1 MKFIFVPMAGIYVHI
16 PFCKQACAYCNFHF
30 ATSLRYKSELVE
42 AIAAE
47 FELKKK
53 SIQEQQPL
61 QSIYFGG
68 GTPSLLAANE
78 LEKIIRPIQ
87 EQISFNTTPEITLE
101 ANPDDLSTSYV
112 KDLIQLG
119 INRLSIGIQS
129 FFEDDLQFMHRA
141 HNASQAEYAVKAAQD
156 AGIENISID
165 LIYGVP
171 NASEQQWT
179 KNVQKA
185 IELNVPHISAYA
197 LTVEENT
204 PLYKSIRLKEKSA
217 PIPESTVLQYQ
228 ILVELLS
235 NAGFEH
241 YEISNFAKPGHQA
254 IHNSSY
260 WGGEAYWGLGPSAH
274 SFDGIRRR
282 SWNLPNNQNYI
293 KEIVKG
299 HLPEEYEIL
308 SDIDLY
314 NEMIMIGLRTSKGCN
329 LKVLENKFG
338 SQVRT
343 YFQTQMNQAILAENA
358 IQKEDH
364 VFLSSKGRMM
374 ADAIMRDAFLTQED
388 LKLLNR

>member
-1 MKFIFVPMAGIYVHI
+1 MSGIYVHI

-112 KDLIQLG
+112 KDLIKLG

-204 PLYKSIRLKEKSA
+204 PLYKSIRLKEKAA
-217 PIPESTVLQYQ
+217 PLPDATVQQYQ
-228 ILVELLS
+228 ILVEILS
-235 NAGFEH
+235 DAGFDH
-241 YEISNFAKPGHQA
+241 YEISNFAKQDFQA
-254 IHNSSY
+254 IHNSAY
-260 WGGEAYWGLGPSAH
+260 WEGEAYWGLGPSAH
-274 SFDGIRRR
+274 SFDGMQRR
-282 SWNLPNNQNYI
+282 SWNIANNQSYI
-293 KEIVKG
+293 KEITEG
-299 HLPEEYEIL
+299 RLPEEAEIL

-314 NEMIMIGLRTSKGCN
+314 NEMVMIGLRTAKGCN
-329 LKVLENKFG
+329 LNLIENKFG
-338 SQVRT
+338 RKVRD
-343 YFQTQMNQAILAENA
+343 YFQTQMSNAILAQNA
-358 IQKEDH
+358 FQNDQRIC
-364 VFLSSKGRMM
+364 LTSNGRMM
-374 ADAIMRDAFLTQED
+374 ADAIMRDAFLTND
-388 LKLLNR
+388 LLESLNR